1 MILLKPQI
9 LLKRLAIFKDGR
21 TVYDESFK
29 AGVNILRGMNS
40 SGKSTIVNF
49 IFYALGGDF
58 TAWKPEA
65 QSCDFVMAEIEV
77 NDATIT
83 LKREV
88 SHFQRRPMSIYWGAF
103 DEANLSAT
111 EGWQV
116 YQFQRS
122 ENKESFSQVL
132 FHALGLPE
140 VKSDSESNITIHQ
153 LLRLIYV
160 DQLTPVDLLMR
171 LENFDS
177 ALTRTTTGDLLLGIY
192 DDLIYSSELKL
203 REKQKE
209 LDNVRGQI
217 DSILRV
223 FDDAELEVDIAVLN
237 EKISENQNQ
246 QRQVQ
251 SGLDQ
256 LLQSNTENQNPKS
269 YIQLEMISKE
279 LLPLKQKL
287 GAFQDKSE
295 RLEFEIEDSIQF
307 ILSLEKRISALDD
320 SLITRAALGKLPLNY
335 CPHCLSPLQPP
346 TSENVCVLCKQ
357 EISEEVEKSQI
368 LRMRQE
374 LQLQIKESKKL
385 LMNKENDL
393 LQTRREIPLVSE
405 KVKAIQA
412 RYNESMSKVR
422 SSRDEQI
429 DSLFIKKGALE
440 SEVEYLHRQAKA
452 VNVLESLKA
461 QKDKLASEIE
471 QLNTSVKTRRSQ
483 QERRMQEA
491 STKISNHT
499 INLLRNDLPREEYF
513 KIGNFISVNFS
524 KNTFTFD
531 DRNQF
536 SASSMTYLKNSVHL
550 GIFFASLELDFFRYP
565 RMIICDNIE
574 DKGMEPDRSQNFQR
588 LVVKISQQ
596 FDVRHQIIFTTSMID
611 PLLNNTTLCVGE
623 EYSLTN
629 KSLKF
634 SKA

>member
-1 MILLKPQI
+1 
-9 LLKRLAIFKDGR
+9 
-21 TVYDESFK
+21 
-29 AGVNILRGMNS
+29 
-40 SGKSTIVNF
+40 
-49 IFYALGGDF
+49 
-58 TAWKPEA
+58 
-65 QSCDFVMAEIEV
+65 
-77 NDATIT
+77 
-83 LKREV
+83 
-88 SHFQRRPMSIYWGAF
+88 
-103 DEANLSAT
+103 
-111 EGWQV
+111 
-116 YQFQRS
+116 
-122 ENKESFSQVL
+122 
-132 FHALGLPE
+132 
-140 VKSDSESNITIHQ
+140 
-153 LLRLIYV
+153 
-160 DQLTPVDLLMR
+160 
-171 LENFDS
+171 
-177 ALTRTTTGDLLLGIY
+177 
-192 DDLIYSSELKL
+192 
-203 REKQKE
+203 
-209 LDNVRGQI
+209 
-217 DSILRV
+217 
-223 FDDAELEVDIAVLN
+223 
-237 EKISENQNQ
+237 
-246 QRQVQ
+246 
-251 SGLDQ
+251 
-256 LLQSNTENQNPKS
+256 
-269 YIQLEMISKE
+269 MISKE